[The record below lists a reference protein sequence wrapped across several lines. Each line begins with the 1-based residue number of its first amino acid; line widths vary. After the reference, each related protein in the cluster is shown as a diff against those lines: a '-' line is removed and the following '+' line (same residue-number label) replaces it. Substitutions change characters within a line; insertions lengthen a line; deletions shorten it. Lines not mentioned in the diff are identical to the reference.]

1 MGKQREEG
9 EDGRGGGRTKPRDE
23 KRGGIKERKKGK
35 LTLEKEQVEK
45 KRVCSLSTST
55 QFAALCMLA
64 GLPASHVLRAMALT
78 AGAEV
83 VIVLPLAEGL
93 PLGAVAGAVAGAA
106 AGVARGLGRRASGAG
121 RLIAGAL
128 SRAVSSSFSSPP
140 RPSPRLL
147 STSSN
152 TEATAVAAAEAATAT
167 ATAPASSL
175 SALLSPVSS
184 PPLSSLAPSSRRA
197 GGDVGLRTWEEDG
210 EAGFLSSLAA
220 AFVAA
225 ARGRGGLF

>member
-1 MGKQREEG
+1 
-9 EDGRGGGRTKPRDE
+9 
-23 KRGGIKERKKGK
+23 
-35 LTLEKEQVEK
+35 
-45 KRVCSLSTST
+45 
-55 QFAALCMLA
+55 MLA

-128 SRAVSSSFSSPP
+128 SRAVSSSFCSPP

-152 TEATAVAAAEAATAT
+152 TEATAAAEAEAAAAPAT

-175 SALLSPVSS
+175 SALLSPMSS
-184 PPLSSLAPSSRRA
+184 PPLSSLATSSRRA

-210 EAGFLSSLAA
+210 EGGFLSSLAA